1 MSVLR
6 EAEGEG
12 WTVMGYETALL
23 IDEAR
28 ARQATIQLA
37 DGSMFAP
44 LAPDPELMSPEAIA
58 CGLANACRFGGQTR
72 RYYSVAQHSVL
83 VAALAPD
90 RIDVQEYAL
99 LHDAEEAFGLPDL
112 PTPMKPFFPQF
123 VEAQGRIGRM
133 VLDRYGVDPDLKGV
147 VKPYDTLAL
156 AIEKRD
162 LKEAS
167 EGYLHDLPAPPD
179 GIRIRPLTPRPA
191 ERLFMAAM
199 SRVFGDRLP
208 ITPCWLSCQVGFE
221 IREGRA

>member
-1 MSVLR
+1 
-6 EAEGEG
+6 
-12 WTVMGYETALL
+12 MGYETASL

-28 ARQATIQLA
+28 ARQAMIQLA

-44 LAPDPELMSPEAIA
+44 LAPNPEGMSPEAIA

-83 VAALAPD
+83 VAVLAPD
-90 RIDVQEYAL
+90 RIDIQEYAL

-133 VLDRYGVDPDLKGV
+133 VLDRYGIDPSLKV
-147 VKPYDTLAL
+147 LVKPYDTLAL

-167 EGYLHDLPAPPD
+167 DGYLHDLPAPPD
-179 GIRIRPLTPRPA
+179 HVRIRPLSPRPA
-191 ERLFMAAM
+191 ERLFLGAM
-199 SRVFGDRLP
+199 SRVFRDRMP
-208 ITPCWLSCQVGFE
+208 IDWAWLSAQPGFE
-221 IREGRA
+221 IRGTL

>member
-1 MSVLR
+1 MEKGRLK
-6 EAEGEG
+6 
-12 WTVMGYETALL
+12 MGYETALL
-23 IDEAR
+23 TDELR
-28 ARQATIQLA
+28 ARQAMIQLA

-44 LAPDPELMSPEAIA
+44 LAPDPERMSPEAIA

-83 VAALAPD
+83 VAALAHK
-90 RIDVQEYAL
+90 RNAVQRFAL

-133 VLDRYGVDPDLKGV
+133 VLDRYGVDPTLKRL

-156 AIEKRD
+156 SIEKRD

-167 EGYLHDLPAPPD
+167 DGYLQDLPSPPD
-179 GIRIRPLTPRPA
+179 WVRIRPLTPRPA
-191 ERLFMAAM
+191 ERLFLAAM
-199 SRVFGDRLP
+199 ARVFDEGLPVDRS
-208 ITPCWLSCQVGFE
+208 WLATQPGFE
-221 IREGRA
+221 VREVPA

>member
-1 MSVLR
+1 
-6 EAEGEG
+6 
-12 WTVMGYETALL
+12 MGYATSLL
-23 IDEAR
+23 KDEAS
-28 ARQATIQLA
+28 ARGAMLQLA

-44 LAPDPELMSPEAIA
+44 LAPDPERMSPQAIA

-90 RIDVQEYAL
+90 NLEVQKYAL

-123 VEAQGRIGRM
+123 VEAQGRIGLM
-133 VLDRYGVDPDLKGV
+133 VLDRYRVDPGLKRI
-147 VKPYDTLAL
+147 VKPFDTLAL

-167 EGYLHDLPAPPD
+167 EGYLQDLPAPPAHV
-179 GIRIRPLTPRPA
+179 RIRPLTPRPA
-191 ERLFMAAM
+191 ERLFRAAM
-199 SRVFGDRLP
+199 ARVFEAGLP
-208 ITPCWLSCQVGFE
+208 VDWVWLSGQIGFE
-221 IREGRA
+221 VRGNAS